1 MAAHVSGQLI
11 RGADGLMRVMPA
23 LAAEHV
29 KTFQMTQP
37 LATHWRPASC
47 DEVGCPNYLNGWRV
61 RVEGLDPGL
70 LHLAVSSGRKWTRL
84 DVAAGESYLVFEAG
98 QACFAASTH
107 RTLIGRP
114 QRYFERGGDF
124 RGNPRGERRELN
136 QADWTDSF
144 ANHQDRIATARERG

>member
-1 MAAHVSGQLI
+1 MGAPASRSRRNGTGGRRMAAHVSGQLI

-84 DVAAGESYLVFEAG
+84 DVAAGGSLDWESTRLD
-98 QACFAASTH
+98 S
-107 RTLIGRP
+107 
-114 QRYFERGGDF
+114 
-124 RGNPRGERRELN
+124 RR
-136 QADWTDSF
+136 
-144 ANHQDRIATARERG
+144 